1 MQKNVCNK
9 KHMKKSISL
18 IIVFVLAHF
27 IGLLQSCDDC
37 NVGPD
42 YMEVT
47 SYDFSLLKITG
58 IEMSKFGTSS
68 FYTLEP
74 FGNPGEERIKF
85 YNLAI
90 EITPAFN
97 SLAQIPRL
105 ESGLITYANACDP
118 AVRYDDI
125 VELSI
130 TSSQAFDD
138 QHQAGDNLSDL
149 VYIQNSNNVEG
160 GRSIASFLDDYYEK
174 MADEQKLLLTF
185 KRPPSSDLSH
195 DLTIKIALSNGAV
208 FEEELMDIEISH

>member
-1 MQKNVCNK
+1 
-9 KHMKKSISL
+9 MKKSISL
-18 IIVFVLAHF
+18 IIVFVLTHF

-42 YMEVT
+42 YMEVA

-58 IEMSKFGTSS
+58 IETSKFDTSS

-74 FGNPGEERIKF
+74 FENPGEEEIKF

-90 EITPAFN
+90 EITPVFN
-97 SLAQIPRL
+97 SLAKIPSP

-118 AVRYDDI
+118 AVGYYDI
-125 VELSI
+125 VEISI

-138 QHQAGDNLSDL
+138 QHQAGDNLSDI
-149 VYIQNSNNVEG
+149 VYIQKSNVVEG

-185 KRPPSSDLSH
+185 KRPPSSNLSH
-195 DLTIKIALSNGAV
+195 DLTIKIALSYGAV